1 MKKIIFIVLMLISC
15 ATYAQVGIGTI
26 NPNTSAALDI
36 ESTTKGLLTPRMTAA
51 QRVAISAPADGLV
64 VYQTDSTPGLYCF
77 VNGTW
82 SALSGGP
89 TSGAWTPVISNVFG
103 GNITGTATGFYQRV
117 GNIVNFSGTIKIPGG
132 YGYEYIQSSLPIS
145 SNFTGAADAC
155 GSVSGT
161 YSSPNNFST
170 PYVSTLAGNVEASA
184 SLDNLI
190 IYVDNNIP
198 AQQDNNM
205 ESSVVIGFSGIYIIK

>member
-1 MKKIIFIVLMLISC
+1 MLISC
-15 ATYAQVGIGTI
+15 VTYAQVGIGTI

-36 ESTTKGLLTPRMTAA
+36 ESTSKGLLIPRMTAA
-51 QRVAISAPADGLV
+51 QRVAINTPADGLV
-64 VYQTDSTPGLYCF
+64 VYQTDSNPGLYCY
-77 VNGTW
+77 VNGSW
-82 SALSGGP
+82 SDLSGGP
-89 TSGAWTPVISNVFG
+89 TSGSWTPVITDAFG
-103 GNITGTATGFYQRV
+103 GNITGGTATSFYLRV

-145 SNFTGAADAC
+145 SNFTDAADAC

-184 SLDNLI
+184 SLDKLI

-198 AQQDNNM
+198 TQPDNYM

>member
-36 ESTTKGLLTPRMTAA
+36 ESTSKGLLIPRMTAA
-51 QRVAISAPADGLV
+51 QRVAINTPADGLV
-64 VYQTDSTPGLYCF
+64 VYQTDSNPGLYCY
-77 VNGTW
+77 VNGSW

-89 TSGAWTPVISNVFG
+89 TSGAWTPVISNVSG

-145 SNFTGAADAC
+145 SNFTDVSDAN

-161 YSSPNNFST
+161 YSSPSSMQ
-170 PYVSTLAGNVEASA
+170 YVSTLAGNVEANV
-184 SLDNLI
+184 SLDKLI
-190 IYVDNNIP
+190 IYVDNNVP
-198 AQQDNNM
+198 NYPDNNM

>member
-1 MKKIIFIVLMLISC
+1 MKKIIFIVAILISC
-15 ATYAQVGIGTI
+15 VTYAQVGIGTI

-51 QRVAISAPADGLV
+51 QRVAITTPANGLV
-64 VYQTDSTPGLYCF
+64 VYQTDSTPGLYCY
-77 VNGTW
+77 VNGSW

-89 TSGAWTPVISNVFG
+89 TSGSWTPVITDAFG
-103 GNITGTATGFYQRV
+103 GNITGTASGFYQRV
-117 GNIVNFSGTIKIPGG
+117 GNIVNFSGTIKIPDG

-145 SNFTGAADAC
+145 SNFTDVSDAN

-161 YSSPNNFST
+161 YSSPSSMQ
-170 PYVSTLAGNVEASA
+170 YVSTLAGNVEANV
-184 SLDNLI
+184 SLDKLI
-190 IYVDNNIP
+190 IYVDNNVP
-198 AQQDNNM
+198 NLPDNNM